1 MNFEKTVGYL
11 PSFKK
16 AQVQPVSISQ
26 VVHPCL
32 PSVLALTSYT
42 GDETTV
48 RGVFRS
54 HVLVALK

>member
-16 AQVQPVSISQ
+16 PQLQPVSISRPS
-26 VVHPCL
+26 VL

-54 HVLVALK
+54 HVLVALKK